1 MKDCT
6 KSTKRDFKP
15 DLYILYVGT
24 NDLSLDDT
32 PEVISYRKC
41 RHYQISDDRKKQ
53 IIISNIA
60 PRGDEYKEKGEMLK
74 NVIHD
79 VVMRKIFQ

>member
-60 PRGDEYKEKGEMLK
+60 PRGDEYKRKGKCLK
-74 NVIHD
+74 
-79 VVMRKIFQ
+79 M